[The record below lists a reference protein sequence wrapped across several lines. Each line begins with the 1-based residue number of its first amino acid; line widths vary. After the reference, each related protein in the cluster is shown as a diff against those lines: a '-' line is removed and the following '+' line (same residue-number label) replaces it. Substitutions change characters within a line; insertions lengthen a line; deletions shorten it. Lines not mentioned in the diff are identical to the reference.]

1 MLNRNLLWM
10 ACRHHILELVIGST
24 FKTLF
29 GDTKS
34 PECTLFKDLKKSWDS
49 LDLNSFTHPD
59 FPSSYQKD
67 EEELL
72 EYIDFLL
79 SPDNVRNLF
88 VVFVYLKSWFSAFC
102 LTSAAS
108 NDLELFRRIDKF
120 KSVHK
125 KVSAAAA
132 NVLQRHTWY
141 LTEELVPLAL
151 FNEKLPLDDRTHLA
165 LKIGQL
171 PLEELDIRKPSLPS
185 IHLKSELIEYVG
197 VRSTLP
203 FTLVGVPHTFL
214 LLPDWSTSPH
224 YEKMKTALGDLSPLN
239 NSCERALGLVTT
251 INTKMT
257 RDETSFE
264 ELIQVV
270 ETHRKKYSNLTKKD
284 LKKFY

>member
-1 MLNRNLLWM
+1 M
-10 ACRHHILELVIGST
+10 S
-24 FKTLF
+24 
-29 GDTKS
+29 
-34 PECTLFKDLKKSWDS
+34 
-49 LDLNSFTHPD
+49 
-59 FPSSYQKD
+59 
-67 EEELL
+67 
-72 EYIDFLL
+72 
-79 SPDNVRNLF
+79 LF
-88 VVFVYLKSWFSAFC
+88 VVFVYLKSWFSASC

-239 NSCERALGLVTT
+239 DSCERALGLVTT

-270 ETHRKKYSNLTKKD
+270 EAHRKKYSKKR
-284 LKKFY
+284 LEEVLLVLCVYYSLSY

>member
-1 MLNRNLLWM
+1 M
-10 ACRHHILELVIGST
+10 
-24 FKTLF
+24 
-29 GDTKS
+29 
-34 PECTLFKDLKKSWDS
+34 
-49 LDLNSFTHPD
+49 
-59 FPSSYQKD
+59 
-67 EEELL
+67 
-72 EYIDFLL
+72 
-79 SPDNVRNLF
+79 
-88 VVFVYLKSWFSAFC
+88 
-102 LTSAAS
+102 
-108 NDLELFRRIDKF
+108 
-120 KSVHK
+120 
-125 KVSAAAA
+125 
-132 NVLQRHTWY
+132 LQRHTWY

-224 YEKMKTALGDLSPLN
+224 YEKMKTALGDLSPLKD
-239 NSCERALGLVTT
+239 SCERALGLVTT

-270 ETHRKKYSNLTKKD
+270 EAHRKKYSNLTKKD